1 VWLIH
6 FPPLQWGIERDH
18 QKHDT
23 GEPGAAV
30 AYRRIHGRSL
40 MALTKLRGAIPSID
54 ELCRISSVQTL
65 PDTLWVT
72 ARFLDGATRSFR
84 PENIRPATKDEACA
98 SEEIAAATNAA

>member
-1 VWLIH
+1 
-6 FPPLQWGIERDH
+6 
-18 QKHDT
+18 
-23 GEPGAAV
+23 
-30 AYRRIHGRSL
+30 
-40 MALTKLRGAIPSID
+40 MALTKLRGAVPSID

-98 SEEIAAATNAA
+98 SEEISENLSGGSAPLSFGTPDKS